1 MEEKERYEYYV
12 ETNQL
17 YDSEEDELYAYNLNN
32 NKVISILNQQDKR
45 IKELEKKYQDLK
57 EDNDATTESLYAS
70 RTYLDKNTSKM
81 WELEREN
88 QQLKEKLEEKELDI
102 PKLLQVHISKEE
114 IEKLNLL
121 LKQNPMCISIDT
133 TQPTIELMDANKKAI
148 EELRRIKENILIN
161 DKYDEE
167 VGCNIIETFDLL
179 EDIRDRI
186 KELSGGENE

>member
-1 MEEKERYEYYV
+1 MFWLGIVIGIILTRLLTLLVSYI
-12 ETNQL
+12 N
-17 YDSEEDELYAYNLNN
+17 NL
-32 NKVISILNQQDKR
+32 KIARKATIRK
-45 IKELEKKYQDLK
+45 IKENEK
-57 EDNDATTESLYAS
+57 
-70 RTYLDKNTSKM
+70 
-81 WELEREN
+81 

-133 TQPTIELMDANKKAI
+133 TKPTIELMDANKKAI

-179 EDIRDRI
+179 EDISDRI
-186 KELSGGENE
+186 EKLGSEEK

>member
-1 MEEKERYEYYV
+1 MGVIMEEKERYEMNGKDCLV
-12 ETNQL
+12 DNEQNTTIC
-17 YDSEEDELYAYNLNN
+17 DFCELTLFPEIIINL
-32 NKVISILNQQDKR
+32 LNEQDKR
-45 IKELEKKYQDLK
+45 IKELELLLKADKKI
-57 EDNDATTESLYAS
+57 ETNSLNGFEKL
-70 RTYLDKNTSKM
+70 RK
-81 WELEREN
+81 EN
-88 QQLKEKLEEKELDI
+88 QQLKKKLEEKELDI
-102 PKLLQVHISKEE
+102 PKLLQVSISKEE

-167 VGCNIIETFDLL
+167 AGCNIIETFDLL

-186 KELSGGENE
+186 EKLGGGENE